1 MLPDSSVWAGMG
13 YPCGHWESLSDEL
26 CESLVKL
33 ENSAMTSTY
42 MHPQWEVQLLIG
54 RVFNGWMGEWMDVYI
69 GHQPSF
75 EIHTRRENQPLQKR
89 RKNWSPTK
97 LNNNQNSR
105 LCSFPRT
112 QRLCLVKT
120 LPKTYFLHRSPQ
132 RAPDL
137 LLPMPN
143 VCLFVLSLSP
153 SGCIVHVSAMEWLLV
168 NSSIEGVLWGDT
180 PALQERW

>member
-1 MLPDSSVWAGMG
+1 MLSLQSLSPWAEWVTLEKEKWENAPRFLSTSSLGC
-13 YPCGHWESLSDEL
+13 PCGHWESPPDEL
-26 CESLVKL
+26 CDSLVKL
-33 ENSAMTSTY
+33 ENSAKTSTY
-42 MHPQWEVQLLIG
+42 MHPQWEAQWLIG
-54 RVFNGWMGEWMDVYI
+54 RVFNGWMGEWMDVYTR
-69 GHQPSF
+69 HQPSF

-89 RKNWSPTK
+89 RENWSPTK

-143 VCLFVLSLSP
+143 VCLCGVSVHLDALYTSLLSNDS
-153 SGCIVHVSAMEWLLV
+153 
-168 NSSIEGVLWGDT
+168 
-180 PALQERW
+180 